1 MGAEPANFETMGA
14 SQSLNGSKANQNLFP
29 DYAAFAQS
37 CQSGLSVVY
46 PLKSNVGSDPY
57 GWKFAARWPPSYA
70 AFGRMRS
77 LLAVHDALSFQP
89 RRVLEVAA
97 GGCGLAASLAQRGCE
112 VTVND
117 LRTNDLSEAIKEY
130 ESTENVRVVGGN
142 LFDLSAKL
150 GKFDLVVACEIIEHV
165 AHPGKLLEHLK
176 TFLEPAGRILLTTP
190 NGSYFR
196 NRLPT
201 YKEITDFREL
211 ESRQFMPDADG
222 HLFLFTPEEL
232 SDLATSVGLKIER
245 LNVWGTPLL
254 SGHVGLRFLA
264 NRFLARAAYQVEL
277 LTQHLPPSN
286 REALCFAMSAVLRSE

>member
-1 MGAEPANFETMGA
+1 M
-14 SQSLNGSKANQNLFP
+14 
-29 DYAAFAQS
+29 FARS

-46 PLKSNVGSDPY
+46 PFKAKVNSDPY
-57 GWKFAARWPPSYA
+57 GWKFGTRWPPSYA

-89 RRVLEVAA
+89 QKVLEVAA
-97 GGCGLAASLAQRGCE
+97 GGCGLAASLAYRGCQ

-117 LRTNDLSEAIKEY
+117 LRSDDLANAIKEY
-130 ESTENVRVVGGN
+130 ETGDKVRVVGGN
-142 LFDLSAKL
+142 LFDLSPKQL

-165 AHPGKLLEHLK
+165 AHPGKLLKHLK
-176 TFLEPAGRILLTTP
+176 AFLEPAGRILLTTP

-196 NRLPT
+196 NRLPKYT
-201 YKEITDFREL
+201 EIADFREL
-211 ESRQFMPDADG
+211 ELRQFMPDADG
-222 HLFLFTPEEL
+222 HLFLLTPEEL
-232 SDLATSVGLKIER
+232 SDLTASVGLTVER

-277 LTQHLPPSN
+277 LAQRLPAVG
-286 REALCFAMSAVLRSE
+286 REHLCFAMSAILRLAP